1 MKCDAGA
8 CYMANRKSD
17 IIHAVVVSRRN
28 LLSSSIALA
37 AMDKAIA
44 APSRLINLGY
54 SAGRLSWPGGAAPA
68 ACGRGGVRPDKREG
82 DGASPEGRFALL
94 PGFYRADRIALPPS
108 RLGMTALRP
117 NDGWVYDP
125 ADPRYNRL
133 VSLPYPAHHE
143 EMWRADGLYDLVV
156 VIGYNT
162 DPPVPGSGSA
172 IFLHVARPDFAAT
185 EGCIAVA
192 REILARLLGLL
203 GPGSTIAIRP

>member
-1 MKCDAGA
+1 M
-8 CYMANRKSD
+8 
-17 IIHAVVVSRRN
+17 VVSRRN

-37 AMDKAIA
+37 AMDKALA
-44 APSRLINLGY
+44 APSRFIDLSY
-54 SAGRLSWPGGAAPA
+54 SGGRLSWPGGGAAA

-82 DGASPEGRFALL
+82 DGASPEGGFPLL
-94 PGFYRADRIALPPS
+94 PGFYRADRIAPPPTH
-108 RLGMTALRP
+108 LAMTALQP
-117 NDGWVYDP
+117 NDAWVDDP

-156 VIGYNT
+156 PIGYNT
-162 DPPVPGSGSA
+162 DPPLPGRGSA

-203 GPGSTIAIRP
+203 GPGSTITIGP